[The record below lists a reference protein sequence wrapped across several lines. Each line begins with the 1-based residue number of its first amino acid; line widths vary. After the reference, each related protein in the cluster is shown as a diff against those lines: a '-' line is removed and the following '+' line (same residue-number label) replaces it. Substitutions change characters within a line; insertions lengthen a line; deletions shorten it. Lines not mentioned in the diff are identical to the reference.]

1 MDTVYSIIFVDR
13 WTHYFY
19 KSTNY
24 YVYYVLYL
32 DINLNFFLHKYTI
45 LHVSIIMIVENCIKI
60 IFVVPL
66 LHLCSI
72 FILKGVCHKIFSL
85 FFHDLNS
92 PGPRIKSEVVS
103 NWVSILPRYYIIK
116 LENSESTVCKT
127 PRSPKI
133 LGLVSPHF
141 VCFKSFHSWYK
152 CSPMKEF
159 YLSVPLGATRYR
171 WLSEDGNF
179 ELWNWISSRNC
190 LSLF

>member
-1 MDTVYSIIFVDR
+1 
-13 WTHYFY
+13 
-19 KSTNY
+19 
-24 YVYYVLYL
+24 
-32 DINLNFFLHKYTI
+32 
-45 LHVSIIMIVENCIKI
+45 MIVENCIKI

-66 LHLCSI
+66 LHLCFI
-72 FILKGVCHKIFSL
+72 FILKGVCHKIFS

-141 VCFKSFHSWYK
+141 VCLKSCHSWYK

-159 YLSVPLGATRYR
+159 YLSVPLGAT
-171 WLSEDGNF
+171 L
-179 ELWNWISSRNC
+179 ISLTKRRREFRTLKLNIFTK
-190 LSLF
+190 LFKPVLKRPR

>member
-1 MDTVYSIIFVDR
+1 MQNNIKDNNTDFEVRSLDAMCVNEENVE
-13 WTHYFY
+13 TP
-19 KSTNY
+19 
-24 YVYYVLYL
+24 VLH
-32 DINLNFFLHKYTI
+32 NLQY
-45 LHVSIIMIVENCIKI
+45 
-60 IFVVPL
+60 
-66 LHLCSI
+66 
-72 FILKGVCHKIFSL
+72 L
-85 FFHDLNS
+85 FFGMLF
-92 PGPRIKSEVVS
+92 GIVLIKSEVVS